1 MLKKSLSLSLA
12 IATALTVSACSNS
25 NNASNANAN
34 ASAPAGGAPASGEKI
49 VLRLSHFWPATSTA
63 HKELFEPWAKDI
75 ETQSNGRLKIELY
88 PSAGLA
94 KPDVTH
100 EAVVKGTIDIGSQAQ
115 GYTNGRFPLSQ
126 ITELPGMSTSA
137 EQISC
142 TLQTLVENGTI
153 AKEYDDAK
161 VLFMYGTPPGVLH
174 TKTKAINTPADLK
187 GMRIRHPSA
196 VAAGILETLGATP
209 TGMPA
214 GEVYTSLERGVID
227 GLSLAWEPL
236 RSFRLDE
243 ITKSH
248 TNIPYYSS
256 GVMITMNKAK
266 YDSLPADLKKV
277 IDDNSGL
284 AMSKKYGK
292 VFDAKD
298 KIVLDELTKR
308 GDTIVTINDPLN
320 DPTWGPALKQGTD
333 KYLND
338 LKAKGLDADTV
349 YAKAKEAS
357 AACKAS

>member
-1 MLKKSLSLSLA
+1 MKKSLSLSIA
-12 IATALTVSACSNS
+12 IATALTLSACSNS
-25 NNASNANAN
+25 NNATQANN
-34 ASAPAGGAPASGEKI
+34 ASAPASGEKI

-75 ETQSNGRLKIELY
+75 ETQSGGRLKVELY

-126 ITELPGMSTSA
+126 IAELPGLSTSA

-161 VLFMYGTPPGVLH
+161 VLFMYGTAPGFLH
-174 TKTKAINTPADLK
+174 TKEKVISTPADLK

-214 GEVYTSLERGVID
+214 GEIYTSLERGVID
-227 GLSLAWEPL
+227 GLSLSWEPV
-236 RSFRLDE
+236 RSFRIDE

-248 TNIPYYSS
+248 TVVPYYSS

-266 YDSLPADLKKV
+266 YESLPPDLKKV
-277 IDDNSGL
+277 IDDNSGV

-292 VFDAKD
+292 VFDAKE
-298 KIVLDELTKR
+298 KVIFDELTKR
-308 GDTIVTINDPLN
+308 GDKIVTVNDPLN
-320 DPTWGPALKQGTD
+320 DPAWGPALKQGTE
-333 KYLND
+333 KYLSD

-357 AACKAS
+357 AGCKAS